1 MGAGKNRSHR
11 KKRISKHVLESVERK
26 KLANV
31 EAGLLAAAAAGAAE
45 AGGGGTSPPTGASAG
60 VEATDTTAATTTTAT
75 GGSKESSSRRERKLL
90 NFKDPAE
97 ASTYLSLWKHDR
109 ADNTASSTT
118 KIWKFNK
125 NTQSWLLR
133 HMYDGNKVNK
143 TTFAILLEYIIAGKC
158 EGVRSNVQEDAKVRA
173 RRYKEWEKTTTSTTT
188 EKEMKTTL
196 ALMKKDDEGV
206 SSYQRPISSGEAEGA
221 KRSSSLAGVA
231 TTATTTTTTAND
243 DEWKTMDEHEKR
255 KVYKRAR
262 KALDALETK
271 NEGCGNKS
279 KFIKC

>member
-1 MGAGKNRSHR
+1 MGARKNRSHR

-60 VEATDTTAATTTTAT
+60 VEATDTTAAATTTTTAT
-75 GGSKESSSRRERKLL
+75 GGSKESPSRRERKLL

-109 ADNTASSTT
+109 ADDATSSSTT

-173 RRYKEWEKTTTSTTT
+173 RRYKEWEKTTTSTM

-231 TTATTTTTTAND
+231 TTATTND

-262 KALDALETK
+262 KVLDALETK
-271 NEGCGNKS
+271 MKGVEIRVS
-279 KFIKC
+279 L